1 MVSSELSESREC
13 ELDCNLRVLRELP
26 FFAEFPPELLR
37 VMAYLSEREVFAPG
51 QAVLEEGQPAEAA
64 VSVIEGGLVIE
75 REGQTLG
82 RLTQGMCA
90 GGLALL
96 GGYRWLY
103 TLRAEA
109 ETECL
114 VMHRRKLL
122 PQLLAKPEALA
133 GMAREL
139 IASVVFWDL
148 QRLERGIGQD
158 VHGPG
163 VL

>member
-1 MVSSELSESREC
+1 MVSSERPESREC
-13 ELDCNLRVLRELP
+13 ELDCNLRALRELP
-26 FFAEFPPELLR
+26 FFAELPAELLR
-37 VMAYLSEREVFAPG
+37 VMAYLSEREAFAPG
-51 QAVLEEGQPAEAA
+51 QVVLEEGQPAEAA
-64 VSVIEGGLVIE
+64 VSVITGALVIE

-96 GGYRWLY
+96 GSYRWLY

-122 PQLLAKPEALA
+122 PQLMAKPEALA

-139 IASVVFWDL
+139 VASVVFWDL
-148 QRLERGIGQD
+148 QRLERGVDPD